1 MNNKRTTSPELDSI
15 QHFLQNCIP
24 FDQLD
29 DNVLLTIVH
38 AIEISYHRSG
48 HTFLPKNDNGG
59 LRIIR
64 SGAAELRHNN
74 GQLIDR
80 FGETVSFNLSS
91 LSREQPDIQVALI
104 EDSLIYSLPEE
115 SYQRIREEHREI
127 DRFFHSQKNRR
138 IRRAARSVTSPSEM
152 MSRLNDIMSTNIH
165 CVSPLHSIQQAAQ
178 LMSAKRISSILVMEN
193 DTLLGIVTDRDIRS
207 RAVATGIDLSS
218 PITKIMTR
226 HPQTISA
233 DQTIFDT
240 TLLMTRHGFHH
251 IPVIENKTANN
262 HKVVGMVTASD
273 IMLARRNDP
282 IYMVQHVSRQHDY
295 AGLKH
300 IVSQLPELMTQWTH
314 AGIRAEQ
321 VAYIFTAISDAV
333 TARLIELFIQQHG
346 AAPTAFSWLGFG
358 SQGRTEQLLGGD
370 QDNGL
375 LIADDL
381 NNDDAMWFKQ
391 LAHWVCDGLNE
402 CGYIYC
408 PGKVMATTDEWRQT
422 LAGWKHTVNQWTQ
435 TPTPG
440 AVMRVSIFFDLRVV
454 YGDESL
460 GKQLHQHMLE
470 QASGNSIFLAA
481 LAENALEH
489 KPPLGIFRQ
498 FVVEH
503 DGQHDNELNLKKRG
517 ILPII
522 DIARIHSLA
531 SKTPAVNTRERL
543 NLLVEHKTLT
553 LPESRN
559 LQDALHIIMQI
570 RLREQVNKLSH
581 GQAPDNYINPKHL
594 SKLVRKQLR
603 DAFSVIRDAQQGIEI
618 RYRPG
623 I

>member
-1 MNNKRTTSPELDSI
+1 VNSHVTKLGI
-15 QHFLQNCIP
+15 HL
-24 FDQLD
+24 
-29 DNVLLTIVH
+29 VLL
-38 AIEISYHRSG
+38 
-48 HTFLPKNDNGG
+48 
-59 LRIIR
+59 
-64 SGAAELRHNN
+64 
-74 GQLIDR
+74 
-80 FGETVSFNLSS
+80 
-91 LSREQPDIQVALI
+91 
-104 EDSLIYSLPEE
+104 
-115 SYQRIREEHREI
+115 
-127 DRFFHSQKNRR
+127 
-138 IRRAARSVTSPSEM
+138 
-152 MSRLNDIMSTNIH
+152 
-165 CVSPLHSIQQAAQ
+165 
-178 LMSAKRISSILVMEN
+178 
-193 DTLLGIVTDRDIRS
+193 
-207 RAVATGIDLSS
+207 
-218 PITKIMTR
+218 
-226 HPQTISA
+226 
-233 DQTIFDT
+233 
-240 TLLMTRHGFHH
+240 
-251 IPVIENKTANN
+251 
-262 HKVVGMVTASD
+262 
-273 IMLARRNDP
+273 
-282 IYMVQHVSRQHDY
+282 
-295 AGLKH
+295 
-300 IVSQLPELMTQWTH
+300 
-314 AGIRAEQ
+314 
-321 VAYIFTAISDAV
+321 
-333 TARLIELFIQQHG
+333 
-346 AAPTAFSWLGFG
+346 WLGFG